1 MFIDNQKLKRQV
13 RDLKDELKACH
24 AVISTLSNKNFDQAV
39 KIIELK
45 RSLDISEQER
55 DRWKN
60 IAHDIDRTRLQLING
75 SEGGSNA

>member
-45 RSLDISEQER
+45 QSLDIAEQER

-60 IAHDIDRTRLQLING
+60 IAHEMDDARLKVVRRIRI
-75 SEGGSNA
+75 E